1 MFCYFEARLHF
12 ATFSLTT
19 FALIALTVNG
29 CQPQKPAGPL
39 EKITLAYSTTTNAIF
54 VYIAFAQGYFTE
66 EGLDATSHQHV
77 FGEEALHHLPFLVF
91 HNPRP
96 LLITP

>member
-1 MFCYFEARLHF
+1 MINFQAQSRL
-12 ATFSLTT
+12 AVLVLAAI
-19 FALIALTVNG
+19 ALIALTVKG
-29 CQPQKPAGPL
+29 YQPQKPAGPP
-39 EKITLAYSTTTNAIF
+39 EKITLAYSTATNAIF

-66 EGLDATSHQHV
+66 EGLDATSQPHT
-77 FGEEALHHLPFLVF
+77 FGKVALHHLPFLVF